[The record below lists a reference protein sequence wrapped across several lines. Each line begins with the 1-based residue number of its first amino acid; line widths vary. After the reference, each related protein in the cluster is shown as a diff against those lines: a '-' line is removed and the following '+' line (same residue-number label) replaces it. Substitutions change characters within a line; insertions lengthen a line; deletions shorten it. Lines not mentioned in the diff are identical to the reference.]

1 MAEVFLVICNL
12 IDNQYQQ
19 ISEILHAFMPNK
31 PCAYLLNVERS
42 NFVSLKTY
50 WTLNSEFDKI
60 ITTFTDQN
68 CKPFKKEYKVD
79 LTLLINK

>member
-19 ISEILHAFMPNK
+19 MSEVLHK